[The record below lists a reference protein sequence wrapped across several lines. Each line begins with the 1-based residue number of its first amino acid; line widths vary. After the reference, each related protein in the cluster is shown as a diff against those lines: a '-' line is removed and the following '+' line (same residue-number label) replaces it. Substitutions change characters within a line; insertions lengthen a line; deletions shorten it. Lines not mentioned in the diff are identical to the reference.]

1 MAGFILGFDGEKT
14 GAGDR
19 IIDFVEAT
27 SIPKAMFGLLQ
38 ALPNTPLW
46 KRLHQE
52 GRLRSGSEE
61 TYGHQMTLTNF
72 IPTRPLDELVREYAN
87 CFWELYEPSRYLSR
101 VYRHYKEMKPA
112 PHKVP
117 LRMLEWIEMRAVLII
132 CWRQGIKRNTRFQ
145 FWRQF
150 FTILWHNP
158 NVFVPYLSNCAAIEH
173 FIEYRKIVRDE
184 IEAQAAEFLAA
195 EANLQTASAKVSLP
209 L

>member
-1 MAGFILGFDGEKT
+1 
-14 GAGDR
+14 
-19 IIDFVEAT
+19 
-27 SIPKAMFGLLQ
+27 
-38 ALPNTPLW
+38 
-46 KRLHQE
+46 
-52 GRLRSGSEE
+52 
-61 TYGHQMTLTNF
+61 MTLTNF
-72 IPTRPLDELVREYAN
+72 IPTRPVEELVREYAN

-117 LRMLEWIEMRAVLII
+117 LKMLEWIEMRAVLII

-195 EANLQTASAKVSLP
+195 EANLQMTSAKVSLP